1 MYPTY
6 TNLVKS
12 AKEVL
17 CNIDWT
23 LKFRSSDIRRHIAE
37 GTDKARTIYMEE
49 IKHEVS

>member
-1 MYPTY
+1 MHSAY

-23 LKFRSSDIRRHIAE
+23 LKFRSSDIRRHVAE
-37 GTDKARTIYMEE
+37 HTDKWREL
-49 IKHEVS
+49 